1 MAARSSLPARKTE
14 VLRLIVQEYIET
26 AEPVA
31 SRTISRRRSDPLSAA
46 TIRNIM
52 ADLEDEGY
60 LTQPHTSAGRVPT
73 TKAFRL
79 FARELTVRGPSAAE
93 LQLVQA
99 GLNGVESIEEGI
111 ERSSRLLTELTE
123 NVGISAAI
131 PAASQSLDQV
141 QLVPMADRRVLVVVV
156 TRDRIVRN
164 RVVTLDEP
172 ATPAELASICNYLN
186 RNFAGW
192 AIPEIRREMERR
204 LQLQNAYYDALLKR
218 LNALF
223 AGGMLDVDLG
233 PAVHMDG
240 TAYLLALDLH
250 LTREKTREL
259 LRALEE
265 KKRILQLL
273 DRFLEEPPGELRVQV
288 GLGDLHPAME
298 DLSMIGVK
306 VAASGGMAAK
316 IAVLGPTHMP
326 YAKIMSAV
334 LGVGRALQS
343 LPC

>member
-1 MAARSSLPARKTE
+1 MASRSSLPARKLE

-31 SRTISRRRSDPLSAA
+31 SRTISRRRNEPLSPAS
-46 TIRNIM
+46 IRNIM

-73 TKAFRL
+73 TKAFRF
-79 FARELTVRGPSAAE
+79 FARELSVRRPSAAE
-93 LQLVQA
+93 LQRVRA
-99 GLNGVESIEEGI
+99 GLTGVESVEEGI

-123 NVGISAAI
+123 NMGISAAI
-131 PAASQSLDQV
+131 PAAAQTLHQI
-141 QLVPMADRRVLVVVV
+141 QLVPMADRRVLAVVV
-156 TRDRIVRN
+156 TRDRIVRH
-164 RVVTLDEP
+164 RVVTLDEAP
-172 ATPAELASICNYLN
+172 TPVELSSICNYLN
-186 RNFAGW
+186 QNFAGW
-192 AIPEIRREMERR
+192 AIPDIRQEMERR

-218 LNALF
+218 MNTLF
-223 AGGMLDVDLG
+223 TRGLLDVDLG
-233 PAVHMDG
+233 PAVHTDG

-298 DLSMIGVK
+298 ELSMIGIK
-306 VAASGGMAAK
+306 VAAPGGLEAK

-326 YAKIMSAV
+326 YARIMSAV